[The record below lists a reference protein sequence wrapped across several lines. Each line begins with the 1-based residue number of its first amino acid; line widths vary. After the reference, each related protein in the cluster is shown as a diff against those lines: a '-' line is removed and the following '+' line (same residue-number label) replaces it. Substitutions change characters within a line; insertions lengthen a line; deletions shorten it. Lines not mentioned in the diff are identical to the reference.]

1 MDSQGKEEML
11 SQFKYV
17 KPVPLG
23 LEKIIRK
30 RGVKSGSCV
39 FGGLRESSDVDILF
53 LLDRDDE
60 ELELLNDF
68 YFRARLDTEFM
79 RYVAEQYRD
88 EDSEFLSV
96 YVKCRFTKR
105 PVNLLLFDV
114 PEIYWTWVDATMIMK
129 RAIKDARMKEA
140 IKDKR
145 KRVYFFEAIK
155 ETIRR

>member
-11 SQFKYV
+11 SQFEYV
-17 KPVPLG
+17 KPIPAR
-23 LEKIIRK
+23 LENIIK
-30 RGVKSGSCV
+30 KQGVKFGSCV
-39 FGGLRESSDVDILF
+39 FGGLRDSSDVDILF
-53 LLDRDDE
+53 LLDRDNE
-60 ELELLNDF
+60 QLELLNDF

-79 RYVAEQYRD
+79 RYVAGQYRD

-129 RAIKDARMKEA
+129 RAIKDIRMIDA
-140 IKDKR
+140 VKDKR
-145 KRVYFFEAIK
+145 KRVYFFETIK
-155 ETIRR
+155 DTIRR

>member
-1 MDSQGKEEML
+1 MDSKDTEEML

-30 RGVKSGSCV
+30 RGVKFGSCV
-39 FGGLRESSDVDILF
+39 FGGLRASSDVDILF
-53 LLDRDDE
+53 LLDRDDAQ
-60 ELELLNDF
+60 LKLLNDF
-68 YFRARLDTEFM
+68 YFHYRLDTELM
-79 RYVAEQYRD
+79 WYVAEQYRD